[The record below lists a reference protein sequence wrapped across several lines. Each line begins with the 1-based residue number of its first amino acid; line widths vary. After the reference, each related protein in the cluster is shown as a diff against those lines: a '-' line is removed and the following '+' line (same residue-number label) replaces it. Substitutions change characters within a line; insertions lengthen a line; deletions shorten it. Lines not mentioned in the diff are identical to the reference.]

1 MYNLQCAKCSATYTI
16 EDAVYQCSK
25 CGGSLDISYALRG
38 KLTPSEF
45 IIDSPGMWRY
55 RRLLPAGLTDE
66 AITLSEG
73 LTRLHRCD
81 QLQER
86 IGLDGSLYIKDETGN
101 PTGTYKDRPASVGVT
116 VAKLMGAKALA
127 IASDGNAAPSVAAY
141 AARAGLPCFAFMPK
155 TTPLERLI
163 QVQMYG
169 APVITLDGSVNECI
183 QLAEQ
188 GRELFGWH
196 HMSTAGPVNPYQRE
210 GSKTIAF
217 EICEQLGWK
226 VPDWVA
232 GPVGGGGLIAS
243 LWQGFQELHGLGLID
258 KLPKLLAAQAAG
270 CAPLVRAYTAGDP
283 PEGIR
288 RWENPDTIAT
298 TIEVPYPLDGPMA
311 LQAVRESGGT
321 AVAVADEEIL
331 AMTRQ
336 ISSSEGIL
344 VEPTAAVSLTA
355 VRKASQSGVVK
366 GTVINVVTGT
376 GLKTLS
382 LFASLWGMG
391 AKAEELPASEFAELT
406 EGERQKVEMEQEVLR
421 WAQSINVSAQISSSV
436 GARKPR

>member
-1 MYNLQCAKCSATYTI
+1 MYNLQCAKCSATYTV

-141 AARAGLPCFAFMPK
+141 AARAGLLCFHAQDHSPWH
-155 TTPLERLI
+155 

-169 APVITLDGSVNECI
+169 APVITS
-183 QLAEQ
+183 
-188 GRELFGWH
+188 
-196 HMSTAGPVNPYQRE
+196 M
-210 GSKTIAF
+210 
-217 EICEQLGWK
+217 
-226 VPDWVA
+226 VA
-232 GPVGGGGLIAS
+232 
-243 LWQGFQELHGLGLID
+243 
-258 KLPKLLAAQAAG
+258 
-270 CAPLVRAYTAGDP
+270 
-283 PEGIR
+283 
-288 RWENPDTIAT
+288 
-298 TIEVPYPLDGPMA
+298 
-311 LQAVRESGGT
+311 
-321 AVAVADEEIL
+321 
-331 AMTRQ
+331 
-336 ISSSEGIL
+336 
-344 VEPTAAVSLTA
+344 
-355 VRKASQSGVVK
+355 
-366 GTVINVVTGT
+366 
-376 GLKTLS
+376 
-382 LFASLWGMG
+382 
-391 AKAEELPASEFAELT
+391 
-406 EGERQKVEMEQEVLR
+406 
-421 WAQSINVSAQISSSV
+421 
-436 GARKPR
+436 